1 MGGHGS
7 GLFHGTS
14 GEGLP
19 ERLLGGG
26 SPDSGTMTE
35 GNHETPASNA
45 GSTREQLLDTAT
57 TDEARGIVR
66 ELYRQNAEV
75 GDGGTADAIRE
86 QLRSGELVGGRDHIQ
101 KGRERL
107 RQIEKILASNPNHP
121 DRALLERLRD
131 DLEDALGGA

>member
-1 MGGHGS
+1 MGGHAS
-7 GLFHGTS
+7 RLFHGAS
-14 GEGLP
+14 GENLL
-19 ERLLGGG
+19 ERPLGDE
-26 SPDSGTMTE
+26 SPDNGTIAE
-35 GNHETPASNA
+35 DSHETAASSA
-45 GSTREQLLDTAT
+45 DSTREQLLDEAT
-57 TDEARGIVR
+57 TDVVKGTIR

-86 QLRSGELVGGRDHIQ
+86 ERRSGEPVGGRSHTR

-107 RQIEKILASNPNHP
+107 RQIEKILARNPDHP